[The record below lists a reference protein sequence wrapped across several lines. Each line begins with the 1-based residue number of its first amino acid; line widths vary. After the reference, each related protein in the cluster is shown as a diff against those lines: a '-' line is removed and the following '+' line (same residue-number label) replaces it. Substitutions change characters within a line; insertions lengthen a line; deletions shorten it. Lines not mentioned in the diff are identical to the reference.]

1 MNTQLVDSFKSLAEK
16 EKTAPKPNAFKI
28 RSHLK
33 VAKILS
39 ELKFKIT
46 DSSQVKDIPG
56 TRNKNRS
63 KNR

>member
-46 DSSQVKDIPG
+46 DSSQVKDIG
-56 TRNKNRS
+56 YRN
-63 KNR
+63 